1 MTSSSSVFSRNIRV
15 NSLFLYD
22 NKDPDMIKSMTGYGK
37 AEAILKTGK
46 LTIEIKTLNGKNSD
60 ANIKTQLLPKDKELL
75 VRQMISESLVRGTID
90 FFMTW
95 EPGSGAA
102 KQINPDLVK
111 EYFSQ
116 MKEIRNNLTS
126 YRAANFGDQA
136 WMDNVMLT
144 TIMRFPDVMDNSR
157 QDVVTEENWPVVENA
172 IKEALRSVNDYRSKE
187 GEVLYADVTSR
198 VKGIMELEDEVEK
211 LEPERIETV
220 KEKLTKNLAELGQKV
235 DPSRFEQ
242 EMVFYLE
249 KLDINEEKVRL
260 RQHCRYFLDT
270 IDSEPY
276 PGKKLGF
283 IIQEMGREIN
293 TTGSKANHAGIQK
306 IVVRMKDE
314 LEKIRE
320 QSMNIL

>member
-1 MTSSSSVFSRNIRV
+1 
-15 NSLFLYD
+15 
-22 NKDPDMIKSMTGYGK
+22 MTGYGK
-37 AEAILKTGK
+37 AETILPTGK

-75 VRQMISESLVRGTID
+75 VRQMIAESLVRGTID

-95 EPGSGAA
+95 EPGAGSA
-102 KQINPDLVK
+102 KQVNPELVK
-111 EYFSQ
+111 EYFNQ
-116 MKEIRNNLTS
+116 MKEIRNSLTS

-136 WMDNVMLT
+136 RMDNMLLT
-144 TIMRFPDVMDNSR
+144 SIMRFPDVLDNSR
-157 QDVVTEENWPVVENA
+157 QDVVTEENWPLVEKA
-172 IKEALRSVNDYRSKE
+172 ISVALQAVNDYRDKE
-187 GEVLYADVTSR
+187 GEALYKDVTSR
-198 VKGIMELEDEVEK
+198 VRGIMELEDEVEK
-211 LEPERIETV
+211 LEPERVATV
-220 KEKLTKNLAELGQKV
+220 KERLMKNLAELEQKV

-242 EMVFYLE
+242 EMIFYLE

-260 RQHCRYFLDT
+260 RQHCKYFLDT
-270 IDSEPY
+270 IDSEPC